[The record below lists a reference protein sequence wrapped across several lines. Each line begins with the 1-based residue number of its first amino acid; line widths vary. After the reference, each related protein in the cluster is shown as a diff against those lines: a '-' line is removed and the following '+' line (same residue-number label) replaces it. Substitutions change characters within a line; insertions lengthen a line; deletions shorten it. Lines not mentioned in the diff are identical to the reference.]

1 MAVNWGFLGAG
12 FVASRGLA
20 PAVHASRGAN
30 LYAVAS
36 RDEKRSA
43 TLEPQKVHATYN
55 DLLADESVDAVYIS
69 LSNSQHLEWVTKS
82 LEAGKHVLCEKPL
95 GLNASETEAMFA
107 SASQSGRLL
116 VEAVWGRWH
125 PRFSRIVDAA
135 TSGVIGNIEHI
146 ETAFT
151 FTSEMTDN
159 YRLNPLMGGGALL
172 DVGCYQAHAW
182 VALTNGAKD
191 LEFTALTRTIGPTG
205 IDLTTDVSV
214 RIDKSITAHAVSSFA
229 LPSQQQFIVQG
240 SQGKMQTSAGE
251 AFTTWNEACSLQIND
266 VFEEFAV
273 TNAFV
278 EMVENVSNVISGEEG
293 WVVPSAD
300 SIRVAHI
307 LDSIAKHSTWVA
319 DRADQ
324 QGT

>member
-12 FVASRGLA
+12 YVASRGLA
-20 PAVHASRGAN
+20 PAVHASRGAH

-36 RDEKRSA
+36 RDEQRSA
-43 TLEPQKVHATYN
+43 TLEPERVHATY
-55 DLLADESVDAVYIS
+55 DSLLADERVDAVYIS
-69 LSNSQHLEWVTKS
+69 LSNSQHREWVTKS

-95 GLNASETEAMFA
+95 GLNAQETEEMFA
-107 SASQSGRLL
+107 IASRNGRLL

-125 PRFSRIVDAA
+125 PRFTRMVEVVA
-135 TSGVIGNIEHI
+135 SGAIGNLQHL
-146 ETAFT
+146 ETSFT

-182 VALTNGAKD
+182 VALANGAID
-191 LEFTALTRTIGPTG
+191 LEIEDLSRVIGPTG
-205 IDLTTDVSV
+205 VDLTTDVSV
-214 RIDKSITAHAVSSFA
+214 RIDGAITAHAVSSFA

-240 SQGKMQTSAGE
+240 SSGSMSTGVGE
-251 AFTTWNEACSLQIND
+251 SFTTWNEASSLYIND
-266 VFEEFAV
+266 VAEEFDIA
-273 TNAFV
+273 NAFV
-278 EMVENVSNVISGEEG
+278 EMVENVSRVIEGEEG

-307 LDSIAKHSTWVA
+307 LDRIA
-319 DRADQ
+319 Q
-324 QGT
+324 QKA

>member
-43 TLEPQKVHATYN
+43 TLEPERVHATY
-55 DLLADESVDAVYIS
+55 DELLADERVDAVYIS

-95 GLNASETEAMFA
+95 GLNASETESMFA
-107 SASQSGRLL
+107 CASRSDRLL

-125 PRFSRIVDAA
+125 PRFSRMVEVVA
-135 TSGVIGNIEHI
+135 SGTLGNIEHI

-159 YRLNPLMGGGALL
+159 YRLNPQMGGGALL

-182 VALTNGAKD
+182 VALTNGATD
-191 LEFTALTRTIGPTG
+191 LQISDLTRVIGPTG

-214 RIDKSITAHAVSSFA
+214 RINKSITAHSVSSFA
-229 LPSQQQFIVQG
+229 LPSQQQFIVWG
-240 SQGKMQTSAGE
+240 SQGKMQTEAGE
-251 AFTTWNEACSLQIND
+251 SFTTWNEACSLRINE
-266 VFEEFAV
+266 VVEEFAV
-273 TNAFV
+273 TNAFA
-278 EMVENVSNVISGEEG
+278 EMVENVSNVIRGEQG
-293 WVVPSAD
+293 WIVSSTD

-307 LDSIAKHSTWVA
+307 LDSIARHPSE
-319 DRADQ
+319 
-324 QGT
+324 

>member
-20 PAVHASRGAN
+20 PAVHASRGAT

-43 TLEPQKVHATYN
+43 TLEPQKVHTTYD

-69 LSNSQHLEWVTKS
+69 LSNSQHLECVTKS
-82 LEAGKHVLCEKPL
+82 LGAGKHVLCEKPL

-107 SASQSGRLL
+107 CASQSGRLL

-125 PRFSRIVDAA
+125 PRFSRMVDVVANG
-135 TSGVIGNIEHI
+135 TLGNIERI

-191 LEFTALTRTIGPTG
+191 LEIADLTRTIGPTG

-214 RIDKSITAHAVSSFA
+214 RINKSITAHAVSSFA

-240 SQGKMQTSAGE
+240 SQGKMQTAAGE
-251 AFTTWNEACSLQIND
+251 SFTTWNEACSLQINN
-266 VFEEFAV
+266 VVEEFAV

-278 EMVENVSNVISGEEG
+278 EMVENVSNAIRGEGG
-293 WVVPSAD
+293 WIVPSTD
-300 SIRVAHI
+300 SIQVAHI
-307 LDSIAKHSTWVA
+307 LDSIARHP
-319 DRADQ
+319 
-324 QGT
+324 

>member
-36 RDEKRSA
+36 RDETRSA
-43 TLEPQKVHATYN
+43 TLEPQKVHATYD
-55 DLLADESVDAVYIS
+55 DLLADESVGAVYIS

-95 GLNASETEAMFA
+95 GLHAFETESMFA
-107 SASQSGRLL
+107 CALRNDRLL

-125 PRFSRIVDAA
+125 PRFSRMVDVVA
-135 TSGVIGNIEHI
+135 SGAIGNIEHI
-146 ETAFT
+146 ATAFT

-191 LEFTALTRTIGPTG
+191 LEISDLTRTIGPTG

-214 RIDKSITAHAVSSFA
+214 RINKSITAHAVSSFA

-240 SQGKMQTSAGE
+240 SQGKMQTDVGE
-251 AFTTWNEACSLQIND
+251 SFTTWNETCSLRINE
-266 VFEEFAV
+266 VVEEFTT

-278 EMVENVSNVISGEEG
+278 EMVENVSNVIRGEEG
-293 WVVPSAD
+293 WIVPSAD

-307 LDSIAKHSTWVA
+307 LDSIARYK
-319 DRADQ
+319 
-324 QGT
+324 

>member
-1 MAVNWGFLGAG
+1 MSWGFLGAG

-36 RDEKRSA
+36 RDETRSA
-43 TLEPQKVHATYN
+43 TLEPQKVHATY
-55 DLLADESVDAVYIS
+55 DELLADDSVDAVYIS

-95 GLNASETEAMFA
+95 GLNASETENMFA
-107 SASQSGRLL
+107 CASQSGRLL

-125 PRFSRIVDAA
+125 PRFFRMVNVVANG
-135 TSGVIGNIEHI
+135 TLGNIERI

-151 FTSEMTDN
+151 FTSEMADN

-191 LEFTALTRTIGPTG
+191 LEIADLTRTIGPTG

-214 RIDKSITAHAVSSFA
+214 RINKSVTAHAVSSFA
-229 LPSQQQFIVQG
+229 LPSQQQFVVQG
-240 SQGKMQTSAGE
+240 SQGKMQTAEGE
-251 AFTTWNEACSLQIND
+251 SFTTWNEACSLRIND
-266 VFEEFAV
+266 VVEEFAV

-278 EMVENVSNVISGEEG
+278 GMVENVSNVIRGEDG
-293 WVVPSAD
+293 WIVPSAD

-307 LDSIAKHSTWVA
+307 LDSIAKHS
-319 DRADQ
+319 
-324 QGT
+324 

>member
-1 MAVNWGFLGAG
+1 MTVNWGFLGAG
-12 FVASRGLA
+12 YVASRGLA
-20 PAVHASRGAN
+20 PAVHASRGAH

-36 RDEKRSA
+36 RDEQRSA
-43 TLEPQKVHATYN
+43 TLEPERVHATYEI
-55 DLLADESVDAVYIS
+55 LLADERVDAVYIS
-69 LSNSQHLEWVTKS
+69 LSNSQHREWVTKS

-95 GLNASETEAMFA
+95 GLNAQETEEMFA
-107 SASQSGRLL
+107 IASRNGRLL

-125 PRFSRIVDAA
+125 PRFARMVEVVA
-135 TSGVIGNIEHI
+135 SGAIGNLQHL

-182 VALTNGAKD
+182 VALANGAID
-191 LEFTALTRTIGPTG
+191 LEIEDLLRVIGPTG

-214 RIDKSITAHAVSSFA
+214 RINDTMTAHAVSSFA

-240 SQGKMQTSAGE
+240 SSGTMRTVVGE
-251 AFTTWNEACSLQIND
+251 SFTTWNEASSLQIND
-266 VFEEFAV
+266 AV
-273 TNAFV
+273 EDFPITNAFV
-278 EMVENVSNVISGEEG
+278 AMVENVSRVIEGEEG
-293 WVVPSAD
+293 WIVPSAD

-307 LDSIAKHSTWVA
+307 LDTIARHSS
-319 DRADQ
+319 
-324 QGT
+324 

>member
-1 MAVNWGFLGAG
+1 
-12 FVASRGLA
+12 
-20 PAVHASRGAN
+20 

-36 RDEKRSA
+36 RDEQRSA
-43 TLEPQKVHATYN
+43 TLEPERVHATYE
-55 DLLADESVDAVYIS
+55 DLLADDRVDAVYIS

-95 GLNASETEAMFA
+95 GLNATETEAMFA
-107 SASQSGRLL
+107 TASQSGQLL

-125 PRFSRIVDAA
+125 PRFSRMVEVVA
-135 TSGVIGNIEHI
+135 SGAIGNIEHI

-159 YRLNPLMGGGALL
+159 YRLNPLMGGGSLL

-182 VALTNGAKD
+182 VALTNGAIGLEIED
-191 LEFTALTRTIGPTG
+191 LSRAIGPTG
-205 IDLTTDVSV
+205 VDLTTDVSV
-214 RIDKSITAHAVSSFA
+214 RINGTVTAHAVSSFA

-240 SQGKMQTSAGE
+240 SNGSMHTGVGE
-251 AFTTWNEACSLQIND
+251 SFTTWNEASSLHIND
-266 VFEEFAV
+266 VVEEFAV

-278 EMVENVSNVISGEEG
+278 EMVENVSRVIEG
-293 WVVPSAD
+293 DVGLIVPSAD

-307 LDSIAKHSTWVA
+307 LDSIAQHSS
-319 DRADQ
+319 
-324 QGT
+324 

>member
-1 MAVNWGFLGAG
+1 MTVNWGFLGAG
-12 FVASRGLA
+12 YVASRGLA
-20 PAVHASRGAN
+20 PAVHASRGAH

-36 RDEKRSA
+36 RDEQRSA
-43 TLEPQKVHATYN
+43 TLEPERVHATYN
-55 DLLADESVDAVYIS
+55 DLLADERVDAVYIS

-95 GLNASETEAMFA
+95 GLNATETEAMFA
-107 SASQSGRLL
+107 TASQSGQLL

-125 PRFSRIVDAA
+125 PRFSRMVEVVA
-135 TSGVIGNIEHI
+135 SGAIGNIEHI

-182 VALTNGAKD
+182 VALTNGATG
-191 LEFTALTRTIGPTG
+191 LEIKNLSRVIGPTG
-205 IDLTTDVSV
+205 VDLTTDVSV
-214 RIDKSITAHAVSSFA
+214 HINGSITAHSVSSFA

-240 SQGKMQTSAGE
+240 SNGSMHTGVGE
-251 AFTTWNEACSLQIND
+251 SFTTWNEASTLHIND
-266 VFEEFAV
+266 VVEEFAV

-278 EMVENVSNVISGEEG
+278 EMVENVSRVIEG
-293 WVVPSAD
+293 DVGLIVPSAD

-307 LDSIAKHSTWVA
+307 LDSIAQHSS
-319 DRADQ
+319 
-324 QGT
+324 

>member
-1 MAVNWGFLGAG
+1 VTVNWGFLGAG
-12 FVASRGLA
+12 YVASRGLA

-36 RDEKRSA
+36 RDEQRSA
-43 TLEPQKVHATYN
+43 TLEPERVHATYE
-55 DLLADESVDAVYIS
+55 DLLADERVDAVYIS

-95 GLNASETEAMFA
+95 GLNATETEAMFDCA
-107 SASQSGRLL
+107 SRSDRLL

-125 PRFSRIVDAA
+125 PRFARMVDVIA
-135 TSGVIGNIEHI
+135 SGAIGSIEYI

-182 VALTNGAKD
+182 VALASGAKD
-191 LEFTALTRTIGPTG
+191 VVIDELSRTIGPTG
-205 IDLTTDVSV
+205 VDLTTDVSV
-214 RIDKSITAHAVSSFA
+214 RINNSITAHAVSSFA
-229 LPSQQQFIVQG
+229 LPSQQQFIVRG
-240 SQGKMQTSAGE
+240 SNGSMHTGVGE
-251 AFTTWNEACSLQIND
+251 SFTTWNEASSLHIND
-266 VFEEFAV
+266 VVEEFAV

-278 EMVENVSNVISGEEG
+278 EMVENVSRVIEGEAG

-307 LDSIAKHSTWVA
+307 LDIIARHH
-319 DRADQ
+319 
-324 QGT
+324 

>member
-1 MAVNWGFLGAG
+1 MAVSWGFLGAG

-36 RDEKRSA
+36 RDETRSA
-43 TLEPQKVHATYN
+43 TLEPERVHATYDN
-55 DLLADESVDAVYIS
+55 LLADERVDAVYIS

-95 GLNASETEAMFA
+95 GLNASETERMFA
-107 SASQSGRLL
+107 CASQSGRLL

-125 PRFSRIVDAA
+125 PRFSRMVNTVANGA
-135 TSGVIGNIEHI
+135 IGNIEHI

-191 LEFTALTRTIGPTG
+191 LEITDLTRTIGPTG

-214 RIDKSITAHAVSSFA
+214 RINKSITAHAVSSFA
-229 LPSQQQFIVQG
+229 LPGQQQFVVQG
-240 SQGKMQTSAGE
+240 SQGKIQTAAGE
-251 AFTTWNEACSLQIND
+251 SFTTWNEACSLQINEI
-266 VFEEFAV
+266 VEEFAV

-278 EMVENVSNVISGEEG
+278 EMVENVSNVIRGEEG
-293 WVVPSAD
+293 WIVPSAD

-307 LDSIAKHSTWVA
+307 LDNIAKHP
-319 DRADQ
+319 
-324 QGT
+324 

>member
-1 MAVNWGFLGAG
+1 VTVNWGFLGAG
-12 FVASRGLA
+12 YVASRGLA

-36 RDEKRSA
+36 RDVQRSA
-43 TLEPQKVHATYN
+43 TLEPERVHSTYE
-55 DLLADESVDAVYIS
+55 DLLADERVDAVYIS

-95 GLNASETEAMFA
+95 GLNAKETEAMFA
-107 SASQSGRLL
+107 TASRSGRLL
-116 VEAVWGRWH
+116 IEAVWGRWH
-125 PRFSRIVDAA
+125 PRFSRMVEVVS
-135 TSGVIGNIEHI
+135 SGAIGNIEHI

-182 VALTNGAKD
+182 VALTDGATD
-191 LEFTALTRTIGPTG
+191 VEIDELSRTVGPTG
-205 IDLTTDVSV
+205 VDLTTDVSV
-214 RIDKSITAHAVSSFA
+214 RINGSITAHSVSSFA

-240 SQGKMQTSAGE
+240 SSGSMHTGSGE
-251 AFTTWNEACSLQIND
+251 SFTTWNEASSLHIND
-266 VFEEFAV
+266 VVEEFAV

-278 EMVENVSNVISGEEG
+278 GMVENVSRVIEGEAG

-307 LDSIAKHSTWVA
+307 LDSIARH
-319 DRADQ
+319 Q
-324 QGT
+324 